1 MAPTR
6 KRGFAERLRL
16 AGLDRVNQRVVER
29 RLRKFGRTAHT
40 LDIDAT
46 QIIAEK
52 RSTEWTYK
60 GERGYMPMVGHL
72 AEAGGRDS

>member
-1 MAPTR
+1 MNLVPICCQVA
-6 KRGFAERLRL
+6 KRALKKRLTTS
-16 AGLDRVNQRVVER
+16 VER

-40 LDIDAT
+40 LDMDAT

-60 GERGYMPMVGHL
+60 GERGNMPMVGHL
-72 AEAGGRDS
+72 AESRVCDS